1 MDIITTPPY
10 EEMQKT
16 YNRFFSLGFLGDNI
30 NNKFALISLTCY
42 LTHKLK
48 AKKPDVTHWSVLYKI
63 NNKGTNH
70 VPEDLLKGLA
80 VICSDL
86 GYGCTE
92 FPTFGIED
100 KKIPEKIKELLGSYI
115 PF

>member
-10 EEMQKT
+10 EEMQRI
-16 YNRFFSLGFLGDNI
+16 YNNNFSLKFLGEDI

-48 AKKPDVTHWSVLYKI
+48 EKKPDITHWSVLYKI
-63 NNKGTNH
+63 NTSGTNP
-70 VPEDLLKGLA
+70 VPEDLLKGLS
-80 VICSDL
+80 VICSDFS
-86 GYGCTE
+86 YGCSK
-92 FPTFGIED
+92 FPTFNLKDAE
-100 KKIPEKIKELLGSYI
+100 IPTKIKELLNMWV

>member
-1 MDIITTPPY
+1 
-10 EEMQKT
+10 MQKI
-16 YNRFFSLGFLGDNI
+16 YSKYFSLNFLGNDI
-30 NNKFALISLTCY
+30 SNKFALISLTCS
-42 LTHKLK
+42 LTNKLK

-63 NNKGTNH
+63 NSKGTTH

-80 VICSDL
+80 VLCSDF

-100 KKIPEKIKELLGSYI
+100 KKIPEKIKELLDSWI

>member
-10 EEMQKT
+10 EEMQAI
-16 YNRFFSLGFLGDNI
+16 YNKYFSLGFLGKDI
-30 NNKFALISLTCY
+30 NSKFALISLTCY
-42 LTHKLK
+42 VTNKMK
-48 AKKPDVTHWSVLYKI
+48 KKKPDWTHWSTLYEI
-63 NNKGTNH
+63 NKGA

-80 VICSDL
+80 VICSEF
-86 GYGCTE
+86 GYGCDQ

-100 KKIPEKIKELLGSYI
+100 KKIPAKIKELLDNYV

>member
-10 EEMQKT
+10 EEMQKI
-16 YNRFFSLGFLGDNI
+16 YKKYFSLDYLGNSI

-42 LTHKLK
+42 LTLKLK
-48 AKKPDVTHWSVLYKI
+48 AKKPDVTHWSLLYKI
-63 NNKGTNH
+63 NSTGTNP

-80 VICSDL
+80 VICSDF
-86 GYGCTE
+86 GYGCSE

-100 KKIPEKIKELLGSYI
+100 KKIPEKIRELLSLWF